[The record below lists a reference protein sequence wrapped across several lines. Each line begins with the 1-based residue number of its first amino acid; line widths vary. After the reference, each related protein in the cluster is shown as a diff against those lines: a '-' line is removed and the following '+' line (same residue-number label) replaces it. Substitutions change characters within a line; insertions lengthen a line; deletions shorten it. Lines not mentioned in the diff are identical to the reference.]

1 MEMPKVVTRTKNK
14 NAHPAFD
21 TGHRKPWQTRHTTT
35 QMKADQAREDQ
46 ARIREEEERKKHL
59 SDLAA
64 LEDKMRQ
71 DDMHYAEHANHPANA
86 IARPPVVLKN
96 SEHPEFRH
104 DGEEE
109 AEEEP
114 ESEGHDELVA
124 DPESEEESD
133 EEDPDE
139 DVQEKRRGRP
149 RAPKTTRSDVVAARK
164 TKAISGTP
172 DVDVTTRKRKA
183 SPKTKGTG
191 KKKKTTKKCGLAP
204 KRTAS
209 SASGRSSLIAP
220 ETDDDDKMVRLGG
233 PALDDDPNERIEL
246 TKRTSNKKR
255 GKPNESDFIK
265 VSAIPPKPQTL
276 KELRD
281 GRNKWTLAD
290 LPLGASKLFTE
301 ELTPVAR
308 ELVGSLH
315 DPWAPLTE
323 VQIQNLVDLIYGE
336 GVYDVSDSEA
346 WKGLLTY
353 RLTDWRSGIGA
364 QALKGVQAMIDVNQ
378 DDNYEE
384 PVMDRL
390 EDPIQSEGTAS
401 ELGSSP
407 NLRTPEGIAAF
418 VEWALQPQDH
428 TYPYHWRKWGNGTK
442 KEGLFEAH
450 LITYTFSYH
459 LTALDAIPEHLVPPD
474 DPIPPIGALIL
485 SIQATERALRA
496 WSTGKLYIAP
506 RTAGQF
512 SGDNWGDNTKLR
524 NGKTVKNKRATKYVK
539 SIQAFTRQQ
548 WESIYDDALPYVE
561 KKRKSNSS
569 RGTSS
574 EAEMPIESDED
585 DDFVLVADS

>member
-21 TGHRKPWQTRHTTT
+21 TGHRKPWQTRRTTT

-71 DDMHYAEHANHPANA
+71 DDMHYAEHANHPSNA
-86 IARPPVVLKN
+86 IARPPV
-96 SEHPEFRH
+96 
-104 DGEEE
+104 E

-220 ETDDDDKMVRLGG
+220 ETDDDDKM
-233 PALDDDPNERIEL
+233 
-246 TKRTSNKKR
+246 
-255 GKPNESDFIK
+255 SDFIK

-290 LPLGASKLFTE
+290 LPLGTSKLFTE

-315 DPWAPLTE
+315 DPWTPLTE

-390 EDPIQSEGTAS
+390 EDPIQ
-401 ELGSSP
+401 
-407 NLRTPEGIAAF
+407 NRLRAGLIAQSAYPRGIAAF

-450 LITYTFSYH
+450 LITYMFSYH

-474 DPIPPIGALIL
+474 DLIPPIGALIL

-524 NGKTVKNKRATKYVK
+524 NGKTVKNKRASQIDPGFYAATMG
-539 SIQAFTRQQ
+539 I
-548 WESIYDDALPYVE
+548 DL
-561 KKRKSNSS
+561 
-569 RGTSS
+569 
-574 EAEMPIESDED
+574 
-585 DDFVLVADS
+585 